1 MGLLSPLSGRM
12 YDRFGARRLA
22 IVGMNLISLALLS
35 FALMSKTPSIL
46 SLIINFSTLMTGNA
60 MIMTP
65 MTSAAIN
72 ALPRKYITHGTAMNN
87 TIRQISAA
95 IGTAIFITIM
105 NLTTQSTIE
114 LKVTYISM
122 FIFSLL
128 GLLLSVLYPKNM
140 ECQQFFRHFS
150 CVIL

>member
-1 MGLLSPLSGRM
+1 
-12 YDRFGARRLA
+12 
-22 IVGMNLISLALLS
+22 
-35 FALMSKTPSIL
+35 
-46 SLIINFSTLMTGNA
+46 
-60 MIMTP
+60 

-122 FIFSLL
+122 FIFSLF
-128 GLLLSVLYPKNM
+128 GLLLSVLYPKNTKSV
-140 ECQQFFRHFS
+140 EN
-150 CVIL
+150 